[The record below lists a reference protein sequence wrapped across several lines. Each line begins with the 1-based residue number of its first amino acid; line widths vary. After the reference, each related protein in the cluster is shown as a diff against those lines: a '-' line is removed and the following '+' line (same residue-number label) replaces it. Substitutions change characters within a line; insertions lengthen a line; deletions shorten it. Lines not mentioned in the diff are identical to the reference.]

1 MRPLKRPMFKTGG
14 PIKEGVMNGLRDGG
28 VATTMA
34 DATMMAGGG
43 MPNMRGRVT
52 GPGGYAG
59 KKKRSFFKPTLGGV
73 TGSVGLDAY
82 LDPAPYMSLLQ
93 AIGAFKDGGS
103 VGSGLVGD
111 PRYPQQG
118 GRAMHNEYLK
128 NIYQKATPI
137 VKGLFSPTK
146 KLKQAKAVQ
155 KIAGNVPGM
164 LKSAVQQ
171 AGPGIM
177 STRQALMKNLKDFT
191 IPYGSKIKDFA
202 TIAGQKVLKYPKTS
216 FIAAPYVAT
225 AAKKLPFEAIGDIIT
240 HPFKQYGK
248 VFGIGKDEPPPPPP
262 PPGGDGTGRNLTIQQ
277 RGGPRVKTQAE
288 IDAEKA
294 ADDKKKLDRIYSL
307 LGVKRAQA
315 NAASK
320 ALIDMSRYID
330 EGGRDV
336 ISRKNIGSTISKAI
350 GAFDKRLDKADQL
363 KEAAGLMMAKGEIEA
378 MSNPLA
384 KELQRSTIAVNKEK
398 LDQAKDANLMKAK
411 FQSTSGG
418 GLTSTEAAKAT
429 AQSLYGDKYAGD
441 IIDDDTFVELIKD
454 NTKKGKSERE
464 TIVSVISE
472 IAKTQAKPNGIYTA
486 GDVIFEIKDQAVS
499 QIIVG

>member
-1 MRPLKRPMFKTGG
+1 MRPLKRPMFRTGG
-14 PIKEGVMNGLRDGG
+14 PIKEGLMNGLKDGG
-28 VATTMA
+28 PATYMA

-59 KKKRSFFKPTLGGV
+59 KKKKSFFKPTLGGV
-73 TGSVGLDAY
+73 TGSVGLDYYVDPQPY
-82 LDPAPYMSLLQ
+82 LDLLQ
-93 AIGAFKDGGS
+93 AIQGVPFKDGGP
-103 VGSGLVGD
+103 VGPGLVGD

-137 VKGLFSPTK
+137 VKGFFSPK
-146 KLKQAKAVQ
+146 KYVKRGQAIKKV
-155 KIAGNVPGM
+155 AGDVPGM

-171 AGPGIM
+171 TGPGIM

-248 VFGIGKDEPPPPPP
+248 VFGIGKDKEPPPPP
-262 PPGGDGTGRNLTIQQ
+262 PPGGTGRDLTIQQ
-277 RGGPRVKTQAE
+277 SGGERVKTQAE
-288 IDAEKA
+288 KDAEKA
-294 ADDKKKLDRIYSL
+294 ADDKKKLDRIYNL
-307 LGVKRAQA
+307 LGVKRAQS

-320 ALIDMSRYID
+320 VLIDMSRYID
-330 EGGRDV
+330 EQGKDA
-336 ISRKNIGSTISKAI
+336 ISKENIGSTISKAI
-350 GAFDKRLDKADQL
+350 SGFDKRLDKADQL

-378 MSNPLA
+378 MSDPLGKEAKRMNIALAKDKLNPGVSTSILNARTIKKGALTEQETIDAVRIGASNEGLELIGSITSDQIDDGNYKGKTVIDIVTDLKPEKDGYFVIGKSIVKVESGVPKLISGPLA
-384 KELQRSTIAVNKEK
+384 
-398 LDQAKDANLMKAK
+398 
-411 FQSTSGG
+411 
-418 GLTSTEAAKAT
+418 
-429 AQSLYGDKYAGD
+429 
-441 IIDDDTFVELIKD
+441 ID
-454 NTKKGKSERE
+454 
-464 TIVSVISE
+464 
-472 IAKTQAKPNGIYTA
+472 
-486 GDVIFEIKDQAVS
+486 
-499 QIIVG
+499 

>member
-73 TGSVGLDAY
+73 TGSVGLDYYVDPQPY
-82 LDPAPYMSLLQ
+82 LDLLQ
-93 AIGAFKDGGS
+93 AIQGVPFKEGGP
-103 VGSGLVGD
+103 VGPGLVGD

-137 VKGLFSPTK
+137 VKGFFSPK
-146 KLKQAKAVQ
+146 KYVKRAKAVQ

-177 STRQALMKNLKDFT
+177 STRQALIKNLKDFNV
-191 IPYGSKIKDFA
+191 PYGSKIKDFA
-202 TIAGQKVLKYPKTS
+202 VAAGQKALKYPKTS
-216 FIAAPYVAT
+216 AVGALGLTSDT
-225 AAKKLPFEAIGDIIT
+225 ARDVYGAIGDA
-240 HPFKQYGK
+240 GK
-248 VFGIGKDEPPPPPP
+248 SIAGNLTPGWLQRLFTPTPKEPPPPP
-262 PPGGDGTGRNLTIQQ
+262 PPGGTGRHRRSNKAVI
-277 RGGPRVKTQAE
+277 PKVKTQAE

-336 ISRKNIGSTISKAI
+336 ISKKNIGSTISKAI

-378 MSNPLA
+378 MSDPNKKKLQNLQIELGEDKLRPGVNSTLISSRTIKKGALTEQETIDAVRIGAANEGSELLGSITSDQIDDGNYKGKTVIDIVTDLKPEKNGYFVIGKSIVKVESGVPKLISGPLA
-384 KELQRSTIAVNKEK
+384 
-398 LDQAKDANLMKAK
+398 
-411 FQSTSGG
+411 
-418 GLTSTEAAKAT
+418 
-429 AQSLYGDKYAGD
+429 
-441 IIDDDTFVELIKD
+441 ID
-454 NTKKGKSERE
+454 
-464 TIVSVISE
+464 
-472 IAKTQAKPNGIYTA
+472 
-486 GDVIFEIKDQAVS
+486 
-499 QIIVG
+499 

>member
-277 RGGPRVKTQAE
+277 SGGPRVKTQAE

-378 MSNPLA
+378 MSDPNKKKLQNLQIELGEDKLRPGVNSTLINSRTIKKGALTEQETIDAVRIGAANEGSELLGSITSDQIDDGNYKGKTVIDIVVDLKPEKNGYFVIGKSIVKVESGVPKLISGPLA
-384 KELQRSTIAVNKEK
+384 
-398 LDQAKDANLMKAK
+398 
-411 FQSTSGG
+411 
-418 GLTSTEAAKAT
+418 
-429 AQSLYGDKYAGD
+429 
-441 IIDDDTFVELIKD
+441 ID
-454 NTKKGKSERE
+454 
-464 TIVSVISE
+464 
-472 IAKTQAKPNGIYTA
+472 
-486 GDVIFEIKDQAVS
+486 
-499 QIIVG
+499 

>member
-73 TGSVGLDAY
+73 TGSVGLDYYVDPQPY
-82 LDPAPYMSLLQ
+82 LNLLQ
-93 AIGAFKDGGS
+93 AIGGFKDGGP
-103 VGSGLVGD
+103 VGPGLVGD

-128 NIYQKATPI
+128 NIYKAATPI

-171 AGPGIM
+171 TGPGIM
-177 STRQALMKNLKDFT
+177 STRQAFMKNLRDFSFKKPKFLEGMGT
-191 IPYGSKIKDFA
+191 KVADFYA
-202 TIAGQKVLKYPKTS
+202 KAPKKRIAGSVV
-216 FIAAPYVAT
+216 AAPYVIEG
-225 AAKKLPFEAIGDIIT
+225 AKKLPFEAIGDVVT
-240 HPFKQYGK
+240 HPFKQWGK
-248 VFGIGKDEPPPPPP
+248 VFGIGKDKEPPPPP
-262 PPGGDGTGRNLTIQQ
+262 PPGGTGRNLEIQQ
-277 RGGPRVKTQAE
+277 SGGPKVKTQAE

-330 EGGRDV
+330 EGGKDV
-336 ISRKNIGSTISKAI
+336 ISKKNLGSTISKAI

-363 KEAAGLMMAKGEIEA
+363 KEAAGLMMAKSEIEA
-378 MSNPLA
+378 MSDPYSKQYKKLSVEKLEKEARDSKDPRALKLALFDAKNKTLTHDGAVSLA
-384 KELQRSTIAVNKEK
+384 KTNDSDAVVL
-398 LDQAKDANLMKAK
+398 LDAEQAKDKGIGKDKSAI
-411 FQSTSGG
+411 QYVQ
-418 GLTSTEAAKAT
+418 EQVV
-429 AQSLYGDKYAGD
+429 AQG
-441 IIDDDTFVELIKD
+441 
-454 NTKKGKSERE
+454 
-464 TIVSVISE
+464 
-472 IAKTQAKPNGIYTA
+472 
-486 GDVIFEIKDQAVS
+486 GDVEGVYVVDKVIIKVDS
-499 QIIVG
+499 QGNATQLLP